1 MKDQL
6 KLIPIPFH
14 YKNYVV
20 KFVMVGYE
28 PYLLASDILEPL
40 GFSSQQFLQDYLD
53 ICEYTYAFVKIKNP
67 KLEGLNEFE
76 NKLLISQSGIF
87 SLLQVS
93 VSPDAGNFRRWL
105 VKEVYPFILKSI
117 LDLSIYSQS
126 LTCFKIEVSLAK
138 YALKQAEKRL
148 TKALIEHEIANQIL
162 PLS

>member
-40 GFSSQQFLQDYLD
+40 GFSPQRFLQDYLD

-67 KLEGLNEFE
+67 KLGGLNEFE

-93 VSPDAGNFRRWL
+93 VSPDAGDFRRWL
-105 VKEVYPFILKSI
+105 AKEVYPFILKSI

-126 LTCFKIEVSLAK
+126 LTYFKADVDLAK
-138 YALKQAEKRL
+138 HHLKLAEERL
-148 TKALIEHEIANQIL
+148 TKALIKYEIASQLTNQK
-162 PLS
+162 